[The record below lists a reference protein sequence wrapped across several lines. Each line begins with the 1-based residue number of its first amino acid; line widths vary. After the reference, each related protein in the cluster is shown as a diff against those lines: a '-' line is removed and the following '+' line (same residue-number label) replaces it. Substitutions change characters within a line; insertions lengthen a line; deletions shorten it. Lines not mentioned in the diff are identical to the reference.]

1 MFLSYE
7 VLDMIGGFIGSW
19 IDLYMVDFIVLVI
32 GFSILKED
40 DLSYSA
46 LLLDDFQS
54 YGLFFLDIQI
64 FCFPP
69 CLGNFLFFSE
79 FSFQVSFCRI
89 LIRWGAILSIDHYCA
104 CTRIS

>member
-1 MFLSYE
+1 
-7 VLDMIGGFIGSW
+7 MIGGFIGSW

-69 CLGNFLFFSE
+69 CLGNFLFFLNSHFKCLFVE
-79 FSFQVSFCRI
+79 F
-89 LIRWGAILSIDHYCA
+89 
-104 CTRIS
+104 